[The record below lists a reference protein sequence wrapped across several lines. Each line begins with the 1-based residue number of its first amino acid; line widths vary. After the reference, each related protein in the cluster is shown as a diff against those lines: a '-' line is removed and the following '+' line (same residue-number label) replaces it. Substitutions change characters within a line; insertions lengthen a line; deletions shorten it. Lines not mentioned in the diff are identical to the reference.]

1 MGKMGREWLREI
13 VNAGWSGEP
22 DEYDEY
28 PLFREGDLLKGGVRS
43 ALVVKVI
50 RGFYDWKYDV
60 LHDGGMHQVDQGAL
74 RSWLTV

>member
-1 MGKMGREWLREI
+1 MGKMGREWLQEI
-13 VNAGWSGEP
+13 VSAGWSGEP
-22 DEYDEY
+22 DEWDD
-28 PLFREGDLLKGGVRS
+28 PLFHEGDLLCVSARS

-74 RSWLTV
+74 RSWVTV